1 MQIREKERIAM
12 EERDPAITQAKKRKK
27 IIANLPRLFD
37 MIRVLLR
44 QRNCIT
50 KVELVSKIISSHSDI
65 VDRSK
70 ALFYVKVIYYFIFFL
85 YTDFVWFVFIG
96 EAEEQLSLLQEL
108 APEWISEKQVS
119 SGDFLLL

>member
-1 MQIREKERIAM
+1 M

-27 IIANLPRLFD
+27 MIANLPKLFD
-37 MIRVLLR
+37 MIRLLLR

-70 ALFYVKVIYYFIFFL
+70 AVFYVKVIYYFIVFL
-85 YTDFVWFVFIG
+85 CTNYVWFVFVG
-96 EAEEQLSLLQEL
+96 EVEEQLSLLQEL

>member
-1 MQIREKERIAM
+1 VQIREKERIAM